1 MFNFITMRKF
11 ILSAAVPLCAGLLGV
26 AIPATAQDV
35 TAPEPGTDMTSYIK
49 NADFATNGTFN
60 SPSAPDGWVS
70 EGGGVIIEYNVC
82 EAYQEQ
88 HNDLYIYQEIDSLPM
103 GFYSLTAEGFYR
115 PGWNDGGAA
124 YKATGATGVCPAEFF
139 LATATQDLSAKLC
152 CIYATDYESTVNANS
167 GYPDGRQGARHVFDA
182 HDDYLVTMDNLVVGE
197 DGKLTLGIRG
207 IERSYGGLWSCW
219 GNFKLTYLGPLDL
232 ERYRSWATQINNDIY
247 NTSGMSS
254 GANVILASLDS
265 LVDINYGE
273 TVAEVE
279 SNIAQM
285 LRWQTEMEAI
295 YAAEQTFGEIMA
307 ECNDW
312 ISQNLP
318 GKAELEEVVN
328 SMSGVLMGETA
339 PDGTPYYAADLDSLG
354 TVLYE
359 AIRNYRLSETI
370 PAEGLEASFVIESPW
385 FTTEGGDIHNSGYAT
400 SEGWLTNNIKADGS
414 EAAGDFRLNTFGPEG
429 ATLNWWNN
437 WAPNSTDCAHMDL
450 YQEYH
455 NLPAGYYS
463 FSCIHTTDAAIVDQ
477 RAYAQSSYDLKESA
491 LPTKITL
498 LGNSGWNTDPTHWDT
513 LYVDSVFVG
522 NDGYLRIGMHSNP
535 NTNSSAGWF
544 CVTGFEMKYY
554 GAGDESVDEEMRKVL
569 LQRGDTLLTREFLAV
584 QKEYLKAG
592 METLKAADISTT
604 EAANAAFETFTAVLD
619 SAETA
624 IDDMAAFRTD
634 LYDPIVAM
642 QETVTS
648 DELLATIIQFQGLCD
663 QTIAAEGTTV
673 ELFGLIKTQAAAF
686 KEYADAYVASYEYS
700 STAVEEVKAVMD
712 QVLTAQNTAVTE
724 NPMACEQAA
733 TNVTDL
739 LGFGKAYDKILVE
752 FEVEGYDA
760 DTLTAIQTE
769 VTNVI
774 NAMIAD
780 QDHIAQH
787 TSALGILMHRLM
799 LTAAGIELPDGSKD
813 VTFWM
818 TNPDIEDLTDAG
830 GTSGTT
836 SIHPNGWE
844 GYTNNGNGA
853 FWTSVDK
860 ANHGVIPSGNVKME
874 AWGGTP
880 STLNFNYYQTLKG
893 LPAGYY
899 RATVMAHDIQNA
911 LANGASKFYVS
922 TSEGRDYVEPI
933 YSHPVLTGDTMRYD
947 TVYVT
952 GEDGLPT
959 TEIDRIDTVLDVNND
974 VYDLYTIDNILITN
988 DGADM
993 TIGVRRDS
1001 LGVCNWFSADN
1012 FKLYLLQRL
1021 NTGIEEVG
1029 IDGAN
1034 GNDLVV
1040 YTQNG
1045 YIVVEGADDYTVY
1058 NIPSG
1063 IAYRKDQQLQPGI
1076 YVVQAA
1082 DGRKAKVIVE

>member
-1 MFNFITMRKF
+1 MLNFITMRKF

-26 AIPATAQDV
+26 AVPATAQDV
-35 TAPEPGTDMTSYIK
+35 AAPEPGTDMSSYIV
-49 NADFATNGTFN
+49 NGAFK
-60 SPSAPDGWVS
+60 PDGDYYAGSRPLPGGFGWVLES
-70 EGGGVIIEYNVC
+70 GGANTAWDLC
-82 EAYQEQ
+82 EAYQED
-88 HNDLYIYQEIDSLPM
+88 HNSLYLYQDIDSLPP
-103 GFYSLTAEGFYR
+103 GIYSLTAKGFYR
-115 PGWNDGGAA
+115 PGGNDGGAA
-124 YKATGATGVCPAEFF
+124 YKQGNKGVCPSEFF
-139 LATATQDLSAKLC
+139 ISTATQDKSGELPSLYTADSAVCQVNQLNG
-152 CIYATDYESTVNANS
+152 YA
-167 GYPDGRQGARHVFDA
+167 DGMEGARWMYDNTDFYKVSM
-182 HDDYLVTMDNLVVGE
+182 DDVYVGE
-197 DGKLTLGIRG
+197 DGKLRIGIRG
-207 IERSYGGLWSCW
+207 VANSYGGLWSIW
-219 GNFKLTYLGPLDL
+219 GDFKLTYEGVLDITA
-232 ERYRSWATQINNDIY
+232 YRAWAADIY
-247 NTSGMSS
+247 NQLYSYMPTYSGGNDILYKADDLDAIEYGSTMEEVE
-254 GANVILASLDS
+254 ANVSQLNQW
-265 LVDINYGE
+265 LV
-273 TVAEVE
+273 EVQ
-279 SNIAQM
+279 AG
-285 LRWQTEMEAI
+285 
-295 YAAEQTFGEIMA
+295 YAAEQRLGELAA
-307 ECNDW
+307 EYNDW
-312 ISQNLP
+312 ASQGYP
-318 GKAELEEVVN
+318 GKDELDAAYQVVEGALNGGTAE
-328 SMSGVLMGETA
+328 
-339 PDGTPYYAADLDSLG
+339 DGSLYYAADLDSLADMF
-354 TVLYE
+354 E
-359 AIRNYRLSETI
+359 IAIRNYRLSVEV
-370 PAEGLEASFVIESPW
+370 PAEGLDATFVIASPE
-385 FTTEGGDIHNSGYAT
+385 FTKEGGDYTVQNDGS
-400 SEGWLTNNIKADGS
+400 SEGWTIVNTKADGS
-414 EAAGDFRLNTFGPEG
+414 AGVGDFRLNYLGG
-429 ATLNWWNN
+429 RNWWNN
-437 WAPNSTDCAHMDL
+437 WTANSNDCAHMDV
-450 YQEYH
+450 YQEFT

-463 FSCIHTTDAAIVDQ
+463 FSCLFTMNNTVLDQ
-477 RAYAQSSYDLKESA
+477 RAYAYSTYDEKESL
-491 LPTKITL
+491 LPTKYTQF
-498 LGNSGWNTDPTHWDT
+498 GATGWDTDPSHWDT

-522 NDGYLRIGMHSNP
+522 EDGYLRLGMHSNP
-535 NTNSSAGWF
+535 STSWPDGWF
-544 CVTGFEMKYY
+544 CFTGCKLTYY
-554 GAGDESVDEEMRKVL
+554 GAGDGSINEQMRDVL
-569 LQRGDTLLTREFLAV
+569 LANGDTLLTREFLAV

-752 FEVEGYDA
+752 FEVEGYNA
-760 DTLTAIQTE
+760 DTLAAIQTE

-813 VTFWM
+813 VTFWI

-830 GTSGTT
+830 GTTGTT
-836 SIHPNGWE
+836 SIRPNGWE

-959 TEIDRIDTVLDVNND
+959 TEIDRIDTVLDVDND

-1034 GNDLVV
+1034 GNELVV

-1045 YIVVEGADDYTVY
+1045 YIVVEGADEYTVY

-1063 IAYRKDQQLQPGI
+1063 IAYRKDQQLQPGV

>member
-26 AIPATAQDV
+26 ALPAEAQDV
-35 TAPEPGTDMTSYIK
+35 AAPEPGTDMTSYIK
-49 NADFATNGTFN
+49 NADFSTDGTFN
-60 SPSAPDGWVS
+60 YPSVPEGWTS
-70 EGGGVIIEYNVC
+70 EGGGVIIEANVC

-139 LATATQDLSAKLC
+139 LATATQDLSAQLC
-152 CIYATDYESTVNANS
+152 CIYATTYAPTQQNNQ
-167 GYPDGRQGARHVFDA
+167 GYPDGRLGAREAFDNS
-182 HDDYLVTMDNLVVGE
+182 DDYLVTMDNLVVGE

-232 ERYRSWATQINNDIY
+232 ERYRGWATQINNEIWQY
-247 NTSGMSS
+247 AGMSS
-254 GANVILASLDS
+254 GSEAILAALED

-295 YAAEQTFGEIMA
+295 YAAEQTFGEILG

-312 ISQNLP
+312 LSQNLP
-318 GKAELEEVVN
+318 GRAEFEEVVN
-328 SMSGVLMGETA
+328 SMSEVLNGATA
-339 PDGTPYYAADLDSLG
+339 PDGTPYYADDLDSLG
-354 TVLYE
+354 VVLSE

-370 PAEGLEASFVIESPW
+370 PADGLEASFVISNPW
-385 FTTEGGDIHNSGYAT
+385 FTVEDGDIHNSGYAT
-400 SEGWLTNNIKADGS
+400 AEGWLTNNVKADGS

-437 WAPNSTDCAHMDL
+437 WSANSNDCAHMDL
-450 YQEYH
+450 YQEFH

-463 FSCIHTTDAAIVDQ
+463 FSCIHTTDGDIVDQ

-491 LPTKITL
+491 LPTKMTL

-522 NDGYLRIGMHSNP
+522 SDGYLRIGMHSNP
-535 NTNSSAGWF
+535 NNTGSSAGWF

-554 GAGDESVDEEMRKVL
+554 GAGEGSIDEQMRDVL
-569 LQRGDTLLTREFLAV
+569 LANGDTLLTREFLAV

-700 STAVEEVKAVMD
+700 STAVEEVKAVME

-752 FEVEGYDA
+752 FEVEGYNA
-760 DTLTAIQTE
+760 DTLAAIQTE

-799 LTAAGIELPDGSKD
+799 LTAVGIELPDGSKD

-818 TNPDIEDLTDAG
+818 TNPDIAEVDAG
-830 GTSGTT
+830 GNRTAC
-836 SIHPNGWE
+836 PNGWE
-844 GYTNNGNGA
+844 GFTTGGNGN
-853 FWTSVDK
+853 FWTPE
-860 ANHGVIPSGNVKME
+860 GVTDNGLEAWAQNPSGH
-874 AWGGTP
+874 T
-880 STLNFNYYQTLKG
+880 FNYHQTVKG

-899 RATVMAHDIQNA
+899 RASVMARDMQGQ
-911 LANGASKFYVS
+911 LANGATKFYVK
-922 TSEGRDYVEPI
+922 TSEGREYIEPI
-933 YSHPVLTGDTMRYD
+933 YSHPVVSGDTLAFD

-952 GEDGLPT
+952 DADNLPT
-959 TEIDRIDTVLDVNND
+959 DVIDHIDTTLNVDD
-974 VYDLYTIDNILITN
+974 ATYDPYVIDNILITN

-1001 LGVCNWFSADN
+1001 LGVCNWFAADD

>member
-26 AIPATAQDV
+26 AVPAAAQDV
-35 TAPEPGTDMTSYIK
+35 TAPEPGTDMTSYIV
-49 NADFATNGTFN
+49 NPNFEQQGGGLTGDNQQG
-60 SPSAPDGWVS
+60 SYYGWTL
-70 EGGGVIIEYNVC
+70 EGGGVNTRCNLC
-82 EAYQEQ
+82 EAYEVQ
-88 HNDLYIYQEIDSLPM
+88 HNDLYLYQDIDSLPM
-103 GFYSLTAEGFYR
+103 GVYRLTAKGFYR
-115 PGWNDGGAA
+115 PGGNESAYAA
-124 YKATGATGVCPAEFF
+124 YQANGEDPSQCPSEFF
-139 LATATQDLSAKLC
+139 LSTATQTVSGRLPNLFEGEYKTSVGNPFDG
-152 CIYATDYESTVNANS
+152 STTGNPGFAN
-167 GYPDGRQGARHVFDA
+167 DMEGARDVFNNS
-182 HDDYLVTMDNLVVGE
+182 DDYLVTMDNLYVGE
-197 DGKLTLGIRG
+197 DGVLRLGIRG
-207 IERSYGGLWSCW
+207 IRESYGALWSIW
-219 GNFKLTYLGPLDL
+219 GNFRLTYVRELDITG
-232 ERYRSWATQINNDIY
+232 YRALADQISNQAYSLTIDYSGGVDIIAKFDELY
-247 NTSGMSS
+247 
-254 GANVILASLDS
+254 
-265 LVDINYGE
+265 DINYGE
-273 TVAEVE
+273 TMVEVE
-279 SNIAQM
+279 ANINQMSQWLSELEAGVAAQD
-285 LRWQTEMEAI
+285 LIDELEAE
-295 YAAEQTFGEIMA
+295 YA
-307 ECNDW
+307 DW
-312 ISQNLP
+312 ASQNYP
-318 GKAELEEVVN
+318 GLAELEAVHTTV
-328 SMSGVLMGETA
+328 MDARGGGMA
-339 PDGTPYYAADLDSLG
+339 ADGSFIYAADLDSLA
-354 TVLYE
+354 TLLQE
-359 AIRNYRLSETI
+359 AIRNYRLSVEIPDEGLDATFVISSPEFTI
-370 PAEGLEASFVIESPW
+370 P
-385 FTTEGGDIHNSGYAT
+385 GGDNTVQGDAS
-400 SEGWLTNNIKADGS
+400 SEGWIVNNTKADGS
-414 EAAGDFRLNTFGPEG
+414 AGVGDFRLNYLGG
-429 ATLNWWNN
+429 RNWWNN
-437 WAPNSTDCAHMDL
+437 WTANSNDCAHMDV
-450 YQEYH
+450 YQEFT

-463 FSCIHTTDAAIVDQ
+463 FSCLFTMNNTVLDQ
-477 RAYAQSSYDLKESA
+477 RAYAYSTYDEKESL
-491 LPTKITL
+491 LPTKYTQF
-498 LGNSGWNTDPTHWDT
+498 GATGWDTDPSHWDT

-522 NDGYLRIGMHSNP
+522 EDGYLRLGMHSNP
-535 NTNSSAGWF
+535 STSWPDGWF
-544 CVTGFEMKYY
+544 CFTGCKLTYY
-554 GAGDESVDEEMRKVL
+554 GAGDGSINEQMRDVL
-569 LQRGDTLLTREFLAV
+569 LANGDTLLTREFLAV

-648 DELLATIIQFQGLCD
+648 DELLATIIQFQQMCD
-663 QTIAAEGTTV
+663 ATIAAEATTV
-673 ELFGLIKTQAAAF
+673 ELFGIIKTQAAAF
-686 KEYADAYVASYEYS
+686 KKYADAYVASYEYS

-799 LTAAGIELPDGSKD
+799 LTAVGIELPDGSKD

-818 TNPDIEDLTDAG
+818 TNPDIAEVDAG
-830 GTSGTT
+830 GNRTAC
-836 SIHPNGWE
+836 PNGWE
-844 GYTNNGNGA
+844 GFTTGGNGN
-853 FWTSVDK
+853 FWTPE
-860 ANHGVIPSGNVKME
+860 GVTDNGLEAWAQNPSGH
-874 AWGGTP
+874 T
-880 STLNFNYYQTLKG
+880 FNYHQTVKG

-899 RATVMAHDIQNA
+899 RASVMARDMQGQ
-911 LANGASKFYVS
+911 LANGATKFYVK
-922 TSEGRDYVEPI
+922 TSEGREYIEPI
-933 YSHPVLTGDTMRYD
+933 YSHPVVSGDTLAFD

-952 GEDGLPT
+952 DADNLPT
-959 TEIDRIDTVLDVNND
+959 DVIDHIDTTLNVDD
-974 VYDLYTIDNILITN
+974 ATYDPYVIDNILITN

-1001 LGVCNWFSADN
+1001 LGVCNWFAADD